1 MTLRRKKKRLKG
13 YSEKKTKNSIKF
25 TRGLFKLVMLLFL
38 VLKFKRVFPITRIK
52 QAIAKKEEVVS
63 QLKQQY
69 EAACKRAD
77 HLEGLLEQQR
87 KLMVGK
93 K

>member
-1 MTLRRKKKRLKG
+1 MVTVTL
-13 YSEKKTKNSIKF
+13 T
-25 TRGLFKLVMLLFL
+25 VC
-38 VLKFKRVFPITRIK
+38 VCRVK

-69 EAACKRAD
+69 QAALKRAD
-77 HLEGLLEQQR
+77 HLESLLEQQR
-87 KLMVGK
+87 KRLLSGK

>member
-1 MTLRRKKKRLKG
+1 MVTV
-13 YSEKKTKNSIKF
+13 
-25 TRGLFKLVMLLFL
+25 KLSVC
-38 VLKFKRVFPITRIK
+38 VCRVK

-69 EAACKRAD
+69 QAALKRAD
-77 HLEGLLEQQR
+77 HLESLLEQQR
-87 KLMVGK
+87 KQLLSGK